1 MIKTFRGLLGD
12 LDVDRIRLSTKK
24 GKIGY
29 RIIKFMVIAEKP
41 GQDNYEATITVNKV
55 DFTPQ
60 NKIHLTDGN
69 VLAVAF
75 FAGNAAA
82 FNYGPFNNPIIFEQE
97 IFNQDIFIGY
107 NDLLTDTVKGM
118 NYYLEIE
125 TMSLTD
131 NAAVVSTLR
140 DIRLNPQVG
149 G

>member
-1 MIKTFRGLLGD
+1 MP
-12 LDVDRIRLSTKK
+12 
-24 GKIGY
+24 
-29 RIIKFMVIAEKP
+29 EKP
-41 GQDNYEATITVNKV
+41 GQDNYEGTITVNKV

-60 NKIHLTDGN
+60 NKIHLTDN
-69 VLAVAF
+69 NLLAVAF
-75 FAGNAAA
+75 WAGNAAA
-82 FNYGPFNNPIIFEQE
+82 FNYGPFNPPIIFEQE

-107 NDLLTDTVKGM
+107 NDLLSDTVKGM

-131 NAAVVSTLR
+131 NATVVSTLR